1 MGAGMTQASAE
12 ALGKRIEQHWRDRGH
27 LEVKARAE
35 KVALS
40 PNDASE
46 RAQAYGVRSNL
57 IRGMPPQP

>member
-1 MGAGMTQASAE
+1 MGAGITQASAE
-12 ALGKRIEQHWRDRGH
+12 ALAKRIEQHWRDRGH
-27 LEVKARAE
+27 FEVKAWAE

-40 PNDASE
+40 PNGAL